1 MAILYKFTLTFLEF
15 RTSYRWVGDGDVRGF
30 PSLDVLLKDV
40 LFLQE
45 GVSREFRCHQL
56 RETVLG
62 PPLGQR
68 KRLCRLD
75 SYIDTS

>member
-15 RTSYRWVGDGDVRGF
+15 RTSYRWVVTVMCGGD
-30 PSLDVLLKDV
+30 
-40 LFLQE
+40 FLRLVFLIFQE
-45 GVSREFRCHQL
+45 GVSRDYAATTL